1 MPYIHVF
8 PPVYRSTDILFSLAD
23 RFIEFAAT
31 GKKCSYGRGKG
42 TPRAVQVTA
51 LYVGIGLED
60 ASGWQ
65 DVSPGRRLPAIKH
78 VAHVIALQMSAF
90 DENSGI
96 VSAG

>member
-1 MPYIHVF
+1 MSYIHVF
-8 PPVYRSTDILFSLAD
+8 PLIYRNTDILFSLAD
-23 RFIEFAAT
+23 RFIGFAAT

-51 LYVGIGLED
+51 LYFGVGIED

-78 VAHVIALQMSAF
+78 VAHVITLQMSAF
-90 DENSGI
+90 DENSSV